1 MNGNSNYPTGI
12 NLSKV
17 NIFLVSLNNESLK
30 FYVFMIG
37 LLYNE
42 EFDDELGLSFWINYD
57 PILMI
62 GASLIWFIA

>member
-1 MNGNSNYPTGI
+1 VNGNSNYPTGI

-62 GASLIWFIA
+62 GASLI